1 MSIDYKNEKN
11 SIQMN
16 QTENTIYF
24 DFQKLEVY
32 RKSRDFYLLCK
43 KDLNDKTLE
52 RYVRDQLGRASYS
65 IILNIAEG
73 SAKKTNADRRH
84 FFTVSRGS
92 LFECVAIIDLLH
104 QEGKVDNIEYSRKM
118 DLASEISKML
128 FVMAR
133 NLEQ

>member
-1 MSIDYKNEKN
+1 
-11 SIQMN
+11 MN

-24 DFQKLEVY
+24 DFQRLEVY

-43 KDLNDKTLE
+43 TLLTDKTLE

-104 QEGKVDNIEYSRKM
+104 QEGKVDNIIYSKKM

-133 NLEQ
+133 NLEN

>member
-1 MSIDYKNEKN
+1 
-11 SIQMN
+11 MN
-16 QTENTIYF
+16 QTENKTYF

-32 RKSRDFYLLCK
+32 RKSKDFYLGCK
-43 KDLNDKTLE
+43 ALTLEKSLE

-73 SAKKTNADRRH
+73 SAKKTNADRRN

-92 LFECVAIIDLLH
+92 LFECVAIFDLLH
-104 QEGKVDNIEYSRKM
+104 QEGNIDDALYIKQM
-118 DLASEISKML
+118 NLASEISKML

-133 NLEQ
+133 NLEG

>member
-1 MSIDYKNEKN
+1 
-11 SIQMN
+11 MN
-16 QTENTIYF
+16 QTEKTIYF

-43 KDLNDKTLE
+43 TLLTDKTLE

-104 QEGKVDNIEYSRKM
+104 QEGKVDHIAYSRKM

>member
-43 KDLNDKTLE
+43 KVLNDKTLE

>member
-1 MSIDYKNEKN
+1 
-11 SIQMN
+11 MN
-16 QTENTIYF
+16 QTENKTYF

-32 RKSRDFYLLCK
+32 RKSQGFYLGCK
-43 KDLNDKTLE
+43 ALLSEKSLE

-92 LFECVAIIDLLH
+92 LFECVAILDLLH
-104 QEGKVDNIEYSRKM
+104 QEAKIDEALYISQM

-133 NLEQ
+133 NLEG